1 MSVCEIQDN
10 PSKIFRE
17 MRINLLLH
25 LTKKWVGGRK
35 AYMSCYGDTFQNYWN
50 LKQPFTDGGFR
61 AAIIANFPVLESRD
75 IHEKSGF
82 MKGWEKP

>member
-1 MSVCEIQDN
+1 
-10 PSKIFRE
+10 
-17 MRINLLLH
+17 
-25 LTKKWVGGRK
+25 
-35 AYMSCYGDTFQNYWN
+35 MSCYGDTFQNYWN